1 MTKPSHKSTT
11 KRVMAADSQSGG
23 RKSSV
28 PKTFDTSLA
37 ATIAAEEECQNDE
50 PDSTFMENWAKTRRR
65 TYLCIDAGSKH
76 MGWALLTALGEHRTV
91 LMQGRCTPDHM
102 RFILAESVI
111 DPGIDGVIIEKPD
124 RVFGGYAAKTV
135 PETCYLAGM
144 LSGAADELGLEV
156 HTITAEKARKAV
168 FGRIPKKL
176 NGEPIRVDQYVALK
190 LGDMVERDS
199 EGNEHS
205 RDAIVAGLAVL
216 KGGV

>member
-1 MTKPSHKSTT
+1 MTKTSHKPSA
-11 KRVMAADSQSGG
+11 KRVVATDAQNGG
-23 RKSSV
+23 QKPKP

-37 ATIAAEEECQNDE
+37 ATLVAEEEWQEKN
-50 PDSTFMENWAKTRRR
+50 KRRV
-65 TYLCIDAGSKH
+65 YLCIDAGSKH

-91 LMQGRCTPDHM
+91 LMQGSCEPNHV
-102 RFILAESVI
+102 RFILAESVM

-124 RVFGGYAAKTV
+124 RVFGGYAAKSV

-168 FGRIPKKL
+168 FGKIPKKL
-176 NGEPIRVDQYVALK
+176 DGKPLSVDQYIALK
-190 LGDMVERDS
+190 LGEHVWADDG
-199 EGNEHS
+199 GNAHS

-216 KGGV
+216 RDRK